1 MKIESGIYRIV
12 NTVNEK
18 SYVGSSVNLKNR
30 KKAHFIDLKK
40 GKHCNNYL
48 QKSYDKY
55 GSDNFKW
62 EIIENIEFNENKEL
76 LKQNLLEKEQYWIN
90 KLIIKDGKNIGY
102 NICLRAGSCLGIK
115 LSDEHKKKLSDGK
128 KGDKNPMFG
137 KLVSNE
143 TRLKLSEASKNC
155 SEETRKKISEKS
167 KGNKYR
173 LNQKASDETKKKI
186 SESNKGKHSSP
197 KKYTEE
203 SKKRLIESLRN
214 RIVSEETRKK
224 KSLSM
229 MGKNKKK

>member
-12 NTVNEK
+12 NIINEK
-18 SYVGSSVNLKNR
+18 SYIGSSVNLKNR

-55 GSDNFKW
+55 GLDNFKW
-62 EIIENIEFNENKEL
+62 EIIENVEFNENKEV
-76 LKQNLLEKEQYWIN
+76 LKKNLLEKEQYWIN
-90 KLIIKDGKNIGY
+90 ELIIKDGKNIGY

-115 LSDEHKKKLSDGK
+115 LSDEHKKKLSDSK
-128 KGDKNPMFG
+128 KGNKNPCYG
-137 KLVSNE
+137 KVYSDEEKIKLREWSSNMSNE
-143 TRLKLSEASKNC
+143 S
-155 SEETRKKISEKS
+155 RKKISDSS

-173 LNQKASDETKKKI
+173 LNKKASDETKKKMSESRKGKKRKPFSEEWKRKI
-186 SESNKGKHSSP
+186 SESGKG
-197 KKYTEE
+197 
-203 SKKRLIESLRN
+203 